1 MKDTIKV
8 QMFGNFRMDYNG
20 SPLVAEKMHKESQ
33 FNRLMQVMMHY
44 ADKGIAKDKLEE
56 LVIGERDLDAPHTA
70 LRVIVYKTKQ
80 KLTQLGLPGENLIY
94 LDSGMYYWTSDIK
107 VEEDAREFEE
117 CFEKIREL
125 DAWTSDKSD
134 KVCEDEMIPEKSD
147 KACENSC
154 KNVSENKSQMHLS
167 QEEIDEQKL
176 QLYLKAFYLYKGE
189 FLAPYTGET
198 WIAQEAKRYHQRFCE
213 CVENAAGIVRKR
225 KEWKML
231 EMLGNYATKVDP
243 LNEWELLTMEG
254 MVETRRY
261 DEASEFYSKVV
272 DYYLKECGIYP
283 SARLMEILEKY
294 SNQMNHTYEILENIQ
309 EGMNEDDEEKNT
321 GGYFCSYP
329 VFRGIY
335 QTSVR
340 MMNRTD
346 VPVYLMLC
354 TLVDKNGKQIQSESE
369 MNKYSR
375 QLKDCIGE
383 SIRHSDVYAK
393 YGKIQFLIL
402 LTGISRENCEL
413 VQNRINYQFRRK
425 QPRAS
430 VKYHVN
436 SVICEL

>member
-107 VEEDAREFEE
+107 VEEDARVFEE

-125 DAWTSDKSD
+125 DDTT
-134 KVCEDEMIPEKSD
+134 
-147 KACENSC
+147 
-154 KNVSENKSQMHLS
+154 QS

-198 WIAQEAKRYHQRFCE
+198 WIAQEAKRYHQMFCE

-309 EGMNEDDEEKNT
+309 EGMNEDDDEKNT

-340 MMNRTD
+340 MMDRTD

>member
-20 SPLVAEKMHKESQ
+20 LPLVAEKMHKESQ

-94 LDSGMYYWTSDIK
+94 LDGGMYYWTSDIK

-125 DAWTSDKSD
+125 DDTT
-134 KVCEDEMIPEKSD
+134 
-147 KACENSC
+147 
-154 KNVSENKSQMHLS
+154 QS

-198 WIAQEAKRYHQRFCE
+198 WIAQEAKRYHQMFCE

-309 EGMNEDDEEKNT
+309 EGMNEEDEEKNK

-340 MMNRTD
+340 MMDRTD

-436 SVICEL
+436 SVICELGEQLL